1 MKGFKIDE
9 NYFDSTLKYI
19 RKGHVEYPDLVQ
31 ADHQIDVIQELEKQF
46 KNTPKL
52 VKINPIIDY
61 KAIIEEIPNTGVSA
75 AAM

>member
-46 KNTPKL
+46 KNTPKWQKLIYL
-52 VKINPIIDY
+52 VDHEVIAK
-61 KAIIEEIPNTGVSA
+61 GVSA